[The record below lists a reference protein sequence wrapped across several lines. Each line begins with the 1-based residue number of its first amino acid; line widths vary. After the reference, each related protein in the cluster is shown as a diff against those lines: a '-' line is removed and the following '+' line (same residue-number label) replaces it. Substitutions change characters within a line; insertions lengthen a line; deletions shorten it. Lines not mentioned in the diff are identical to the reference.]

1 MVQAKMLRVEI
12 ILIQLL
18 VFLIRSCKEARKQ
31 FIRMLSLYNSL
42 LSTATCLMPQ
52 TAQKESHIFVMILRL
67 MFKSDELKILT
78 LVKATNNA
86 HLSNI
91 KQILKYIILQSCI
104 VSGLWYYDPVMG
116 MHDK

>member
-1 MVQAKMLRVEI
+1 
-12 ILIQLL
+12 
-18 VFLIRSCKEARKQ
+18 
-31 FIRMLSLYNSL
+31 
-42 LSTATCLMPQ
+42 MPQ
-52 TAQKESHIFVMILRL
+52 TPQKESHIFVMILRL
-67 MFKSDELKILT
+67 MFKSDKLKILT